1 MSCGSTSCLVVRCS
15 PVTVVVSFKTSTESR
30 IITSVTHLISFVMPF
45 TGVTTPFI
53 TVRGPSSPCF
63 STVFTIPLPLEN
75 PFPNAGV
82 WPVGSD
88 GELNEVAEIPWL
100 AAGEKKWKSE
110 HCWHV
115 MCMVNKWV
123 FSPTYKWDI
132 LGIIL
137 GYLWIQV
144 RFKEGW
150 LHSLKLTVRHWKEA
164 VVKRKLVFQPSIFN
178 EYVSYLGS

>member
-1 MSCGSTSCLVVRCS
+1 
-15 PVTVVVSFKTSTESR
+15 
-30 IITSVTHLISFVMPF
+30 
-45 TGVTTPFI
+45 
-53 TVRGPSSPCF
+53 
-63 STVFTIPLPLEN
+63 
-75 PFPNAGV
+75 
-82 WPVGSD
+82 
-88 GELNEVAEIPWL
+88 
-100 AAGEKKWKSE
+100 
-110 HCWHV
+110 
-115 MCMVNKWV
+115 MVNKWF

-178 EYVSYLGS
+178 EYVGYLGS